1 MLKEQLLRLC
11 HQVIVGGA
19 SEVYNE
25 EDTSLIAGHR
35 PTAKFW

>member
-19 SEVYNE
+19 NEVYNE